1 MNDRS
6 RMMLYALTAV
16 ACVMWIWQSVK
27 ESMNDGTI
35 ISTSNIIFL
44 VCIGIAAIYCAA
56 NALILWWRQPGKD
69 DAADDDETDSTD
81 AEAEAL
87 VGKDR
92 ESHQRDLYESIERG
106 DFPRWTMYVQLMT
119 EEEARNYK
127 LNPFDLTKVWY
138 HKDFPL
144 HEVGVLEL
152 NRNPE
157 NYYADVEQAGEGSYR
172 RVGVQGR
179 VHLVT
184 GHGGAEGHGG
194 GVRITDLPHQ
204 DHVRV
209 LAHHGPDA
217 VGKVELGRLAH
228 HGLAHQG

>member
-81 AEAEAL
+81 DDVADTADTDTADAKEN
-87 VGKDR
+87 
-92 ESHQRDLYESIERG
+92 H
-106 DFPRWTMYVQLMT
+106 
-119 EEEARNYK
+119 
-127 LNPFDLTKVWY
+127 NPQ
-138 HKDFPL
+138 H
-144 HEVGVLEL
+144 
-152 NRNPE
+152 
-157 NYYADVEQAGEGSYR
+157 
-172 RVGVQGR
+172 
-179 VHLVT
+179 
-184 GHGGAEGHGG
+184 
-194 GVRITDLPHQ
+194 
-204 DHVRV
+204 
-209 LAHHGPDA
+209 
-217 VGKVELGRLAH
+217 
-228 HGLAHQG
+228 

>member
-81 AEAEAL
+81 ADTADAKEN
-87 VGKDR
+87 
-92 ESHQRDLYESIERG
+92 H
-106 DFPRWTMYVQLMT
+106 
-119 EEEARNYK
+119 
-127 LNPFDLTKVWY
+127 NPQ
-138 HKDFPL
+138 H
-144 HEVGVLEL
+144 
-152 NRNPE
+152 
-157 NYYADVEQAGEGSYR
+157 
-172 RVGVQGR
+172 
-179 VHLVT
+179 
-184 GHGGAEGHGG
+184 
-194 GVRITDLPHQ
+194 
-204 DHVRV
+204 
-209 LAHHGPDA
+209 
-217 VGKVELGRLAH
+217 
-228 HGLAHQG
+228 

>member
-81 AEAEAL
+81 AEAEA
-87 VGKDR
+87 
-92 ESHQRDLYESIERG
+92 EQA
-106 DFPRWTMYVQLMT
+106 
-119 EEEARNYK
+119 EENEHDDVA
-127 LNPFDLTKVWY
+127 
-138 HKDFPL
+138 
-144 HEVGVLEL
+144 VL
-152 NRNPE
+152 RQ
-157 NYYADVEQAGEGSYR
+157 VEQALASDDRAGR
-172 RVGVQGR
+172 AGVPFALLISHNADGASSL
-179 VHLVT
+179 HHDET
-184 GHGGAEGHGG
+184 GADE
-194 GVRITDLPHQ
+194 DDECPL
-204 DHVRV
+204 
-209 LAHHGPDA
+209 DA
-217 VGKVELGRLAH
+217 RPLRG
-228 HGLAHQG
+228 

>member
-81 AEAEAL
+81 AEAEASRL
-87 VGKDR
+87 STPPGA
-92 ESHQRDLYESIERG
+92 
-106 DFPRWTMYVQLMT
+106 
-119 EEEARNYK
+119 EA
-127 LNPFDLTKVWY
+127 
-138 HKDFPL
+138 
-144 HEVGVLEL
+144 
-152 NRNPE
+152 
-157 NYYADVEQAGEGSYR
+157 EQAEENEHDD
-172 RVGVQGR
+172 VAD
-179 VHLVT
+179 T
-184 GHGGAEGHGG
+184 AD
-194 GVRITDLPHQ
+194 TDT
-204 DHVRV
+204 
-209 LAHHGPDA
+209 ADA
-217 VGKVELGRLAH
+217 KENH
-228 HGLAHQG
+228 NPQH